1 MLESK
6 GKRQANIN
14 IVDGKKSFVI
24 LESEVIMVDQVN
36 QTQGEAKTILA
47 GAEATSKRIKKFF
60 KAIQAKGS
68 SNSTSLHIV

>member
-24 LESEVIMVDQVN
+24 LESEVIMVDQVK
-36 QTQGEAKTILA
+36 QTQGEEKTILA
-47 GAEATSKRIKKFF
+47 RAEATSKRIKEFF
-60 KAIQAKGS
+60 
-68 SNSTSLHIV
+68 